1 MRWRLLTF
9 ASLLAALV
17 GAGASVAAARFL
29 TAPARGLGQSGW
41 VVAAALVAPL
51 AAITFASVFVYR
63 HTARRRSLQ
72 AAATALL
79 AALLTLTALLVGS
92 ILARRAM
99 PEFLPAPAPSAK
111 AS

>member
-1 MRWRLLTF
+1 MRLKLLIVV
-9 ASLLAALV
+9 SLLATAV
-17 GAGASVAAARFL
+17 GAGSCFAVAYFIL
-29 TAPARGLGQSGW
+29 APARSAPAPSW
-41 VVAAALVAPL
+41 AAATLIVPL
-51 AAITFASVFVYR
+51 AATALAAVFVYR
-63 HTARRRSLQ
+63 HTSRRRVLQ

-79 AALLTLTALLVGS
+79 TLLLTLTALLVGS